1 MLQVVINAVKILKE
15 CGNRFYQDIVIDEN
29 FMNKVHPIDQAEDE
43 AKEQEGEFANQI
55 DSTEQIDDEEES
67 NNPVKKFQ
75 SKQDSNTCLTPMNL
89 DNKVITNNSSKTIK
103 KRTDD
108 GKKYIEIAP
117 GENKIPLSGLRK
129 EYSDVKAFPKHHPSG
144 LNGRSHPRK
153 YKLTNQSYFIQR
165 LFNKD
170 ERFAKDNF
178 YLFMAATHVEQ
189 ESLENCINISG
200 RFNYHTLTIIYY
212 NNDTHLIFRTKR
224 RLINKQS
231 G

>member
-1 MLQVVINAVKILKE
+1 MINAVKKLKE
-15 CGNRFYQDIVIDEN
+15 CGNPFYQDVEVDEN
-29 FMNKVHPIDQAEDE
+29 FMNKVHPVDQAEEE
-43 AKEQEGEFANQI
+43 AKQQEGGFADQI
-55 DSTEQIDDEEES
+55 DNSEQIDDDEES

-103 KRTDD
+103 KRS
-108 GKKYIEIAP
+108 GEGNKYIEIAP
-117 GENKIPLSGLRK
+117 GENKIPLTGLRK

-200 RFNYHTLTIIYY
+200 NFNCLTLAILYN
-212 NNDTHLIFRTKR
+212 NNDTYLICRTKR
-224 RLINKQS
+224 WLINKQS